1 MKRLTDKIDRA
12 SSIVILPHLNADG
25 DAVGSSFAFA
35 HALRRCGKVVTVV
48 MEEPLLPIYSII
60 EGEYLVFDGK
70 KKDYDLVIALDCS
83 DLSRL
88 GSRVD
93 LFCGDTVCI
102 DHHRTNESIAG
113 LNYVEPEAA
122 ATGEI
127 IYRFLKFFH
136 NGDFLDRYCRECLY
150 TAIATDTGCFRF
162 SNTTPQTLRI
172 AAELLE
178 AGIGRDAINQVMFET
193 VTFRKLR
200 YQSEAV
206 ERMELYAEGKI
217 AVTMLPYGRFYE
229 LGLSMSDVDGTSN
242 LMLSVEGVQA
252 GVFFHE
258 REKGC
263 YKVSMRS
270 RETVDVAAVA
280 KRFAGGGHIRASGCT
295 VQGIYDTV
303 RDELVA
309 AIREQ
314 LG

>member
-1 MKRLTDKIDRA
+1 MKRLVDKLDQA
-12 SSIVILPHLNADG
+12 SCVVILPHLNADG
-25 DAVGSSFAFA
+25 DAVGSSFALA
-35 HALRRCGKVVTVV
+35 HALRSCGKAVDVV
-48 MEEPLLPIYSII
+48 MEEALLPIYSII
-60 EGEYLVFDGK
+60 KGEHLVFQGED
-70 KKDYDLVIALDCS
+70 KDYDLAIALDCS

-88 GSRVD
+88 GNRAA
-93 LFCGDTVCI
+93 LFRGDTVCI
-102 DHHRTNESIAG
+102 DHHRTNESIAE

-122 ATGEI
+122 ATGEL
-127 IYRFLKFFH
+127 IYRFLKIFH
-136 NGDFLDRYCRECLY
+136 DGDFLDRYCRECLY
-150 TAIATDTGCFRF
+150 TAIATDTGCFRY
-162 SNTTPQTLRI
+162 SNTTSQTLRI

-178 AGIGRDAINQVMFET
+178 AGIGRDAINQIMFET

-206 ERMELYAEGKI
+206 ERMELFTEGKI
-217 AVTMLPYGRFYE
+217 AVTMLPYDRFYE
-229 LGLSMSDVDGTSN
+229 LGLSMSDIDGTSN

-252 GVFFHE
+252 GIFFHE

-270 RETVDVAAVA
+270 RESVDVSEVA

-295 VQGIYDTV
+295 MQGAYDTV

-309 AIREQ
+309 AIGEQ